1 MKKLSLGLGLV
12 FLLSAGLLAGCGNS
26 KDTTAKEIDKLTI
39 VQMPDE
45 NNPDAGTKNEEFRKD
60 MSDALGVEVEELEG
74 GEYSVGIEAMKAGKL
89 DVLLVS
95 PMSYYQAKK
104 IANVEPLVTTT
115 SMGEVP
121 YKTDFIVSKDDTK
134 TKNLADLKGK
144 TFAFVDPASSSGY
157 MFPKAKLVQE
167 LGLNADKL
175 ENPGYFFESVTY
187 SGKHDSSVV
196 GVAKGDY
203 QAAAVTAQIIP
214 DLVEAGLINEGDIRV
229 VGETDVIPNACYVI
243 RADLPQEMKEKI
255 KEFYLG
261 YENEAYFESFY
272 GDKGIRFIEAKDED
286 YKVIDEMVKA
296 LNLEEE

>member
-12 FLLSAGLLAGCGNS
+12 FLLSAGMLAGCGHS

-60 MSDALGVEVEELEG
+60 MSNALGVKVEELEG

-115 SMGEVP
+115 SMGAVP
-121 YKTDFIVSKDDTK
+121 YKTDFIVSKNDTK
-134 TKNLADLKGK
+134 TKHLADLKGK

-167 LGLNADKL
+167 LDLDADKL

-214 DLVEAGLINEGDIRV
+214 DLVEAGLINEGDVRV

-261 YENEAYFESFY
+261 YENETYFESFY
-272 GDKGIRFIEAKDED
+272 GDKGTRFIEAKDED

-296 LNLEEE
+296 LNIEEE

>member
-214 DLVEAGLINEGDIRV
+214 DLVEAGLINEGDVRV

-272 GDKGIRFIEAKDED
+272 GDKGTRFIEAKDED